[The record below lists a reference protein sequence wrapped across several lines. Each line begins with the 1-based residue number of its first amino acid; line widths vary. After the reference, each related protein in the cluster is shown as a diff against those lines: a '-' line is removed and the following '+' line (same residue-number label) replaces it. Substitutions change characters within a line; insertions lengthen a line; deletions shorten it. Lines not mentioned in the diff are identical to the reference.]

1 MKVIIAG
8 LIALIAMPG
17 CSIYKAATAPAPV
30 AVDNVKVGSSRPEV
44 ISVFG
49 IPKRTD
55 DDLSGQKVDMFEFI
69 DGYHA
74 GSKARII
81 VYVGG
86 DVFTLGLAELVF
98 WPMELAFLQGSEGRA
113 VVTYGPDHMVTNVKV
128 TTMDGQPWKDSSASK
143 SSTAKSGD
151 PGSSSMLISEP
162 GQ

>member
-1 MKVIIAG
+1 MKIIIAG

-17 CSIYKAATAPAPV
+17 CSIYKAATAPPPV
-30 AVDNVKVGSSRPEV
+30 AVENVKVGSSRPEV
-44 ISVFG
+44 ISIFG

-55 DDLSGQKVDMFEFI
+55 DGLPGQKIDMFEFT

-86 DVFTLGLAELVF
+86 DVVTLGLAELVF

-113 VVTYGPDHMVTNVKV
+113 VVTYGPDNMVTNVTV
-128 TTMDGQPWKDSSASK
+128 TTRDGQAWKDSSASG
-143 SSTAKSGD
+143 SSTTKSGD
-151 PGSSSMLISEP
+151 HGISSPAISEP